1 MNIVTVSVNDKD
13 DDLMLR
19 TVEMLFMKMLM

>member
-19 TVEMLFMKMLM
+19 TVVMLFMKMLM